1 MIVDRIAYLE
11 TYESVI
17 PYAKEIAKVLKT
29 DLVKDGRYEGDGDRF
44 FYTVSTV
51 STRAKGTK
59 GYETH
64 AVYAD
69 VQVVLA
75 GRECMDLGREIKETS
90 SYDEEQDIQFFTGE
104 LASRWHAVPGWF
116 VVFLPGEAHEPL
128 IQEEKPENIRKVVF
142 KVKMA

>member
-1 MIVDRIAYLE
+1 MIVDRIACLE
-11 TYESVI
+11 KYAAVI
-17 PYAKEIAKVLKT
+17 PYAKEIAEALKG
-29 DLVKDGRYEGDGDRF
+29 DLSWDGRREGDGDRF

-75 GRECMDLGREIKETS
+75 GSECMDLGREIRESS
-90 SYDEEQDIQFFTGE
+90 SYDEEQDIQFFSGKKA
-104 LASRWHAVPGWF
+104 ASWHAVPGWF

-128 IQEEKPENIRKVVF
+128 IQEGGPEMVRKVVF
-142 KVKMA
+142 KVKMS

>member
-1 MIVDRIAYLE
+1 MIVDRVAYLE
-11 TYESVI
+11 NYSKVI
-17 PYAKEIAKVLKT
+17 PYAKEIANALET
-29 DLVKDGRYEGDGDRF
+29 GLAKDGRYEGDGDKF

-51 STRAKGTK
+51 NTRAKGTK

-69 VQVVLA
+69 VQVLLE
-75 GRECMDLGREIKETS
+75 GRERMDLGREIKETT
-90 SYDEEQDIQFFTGE
+90 SYDEEQDIQFFSGE
-104 LASRWHAVPGWF
+104 LASSWHAVPGWF

-128 IQEEKPENIRKVVF
+128 IQEGKPETVRKVVF

>member
-1 MIVDRIAYLE
+1 MIIDRVEYLE
-11 TYESVI
+11 KYAAVI
-17 PYAKEIAKVLKT
+17 PYAKEIAEALKG
-29 DLVKDGRYEGDGDRF
+29 DLSKDGRRVIDGSKCY
-44 FYTVSTV
+44 YTVSTV
-51 STRAKGTK
+51 QTRAKGTK

-69 VQVVLA
+69 VQVLLE
-75 GRECMDLGREIKETS
+75 GRECMDLGREIKETT
-90 SYDEEQDIQFFTGE
+90 SYDEDQDIQFFTGE

-128 IQEEKPENIRKVVF
+128 IQEGKPESVRKVVF